1 MIQRFT
7 WIDLF
12 VIRRLMIRGL
22 RRGIGSPRVVNC
34 SGRFIESGRNEFRAL
49 IAWSMQHWA

>member
-22 RRGIGSPRVVNC
+22 RRGVGLPTEANC
-34 SGRFIESGRNEFRAL
+34 CGRFIESGRNEFCAL
-49 IAWSMQHWA
+49 IAWSVQHSA

>member
-22 RRGIGSPRVVNC
+22 RRRVGLPREANC
-34 SGRFIESGRNEFRAL
+34 SGRFIESGRNGFCAL
-49 IAWSMQHWA
+49 IAWSMQPSA